1 MAVTRRKIMNP
12 TDIKNETTH
21 PHHSRKRA
29 LWLLLAIPAALAA
42 GFGAF
47 QAHAAGGGFGFGP
60 GAFGPGGAPEQHKA
74 FMERRLE
81 KALDAVN
88 ATDSQRT
95 AINAI
100 FERMFAEMRPVHQ
113 QHRQLHDKITS
124 AFAAPNLDRA
134 AIEQL
139 RVQVTGLVDQ
149 GSQIFSKALLDAAQV
164 LTADQRQTLVKYM
177 QEMHGRGH
185 GHGRF

>member
-1 MAVTRRKIMNP
+1 MDSTESS
-12 TDIKNETTH
+12 NETTRT
-21 PHHSRKRA
+21 HHSKKRA
-29 LWLLLAIPAALAA
+29 LWLLLAIPVALAA
-42 GFGAF
+42 GFGAL
-47 QAHAAGGGFGFGP
+47 QAHAATGGLGFGG
-60 GAFGPGGAPEQHKA
+60 GAFGAGDSPEQHKA

-95 AINAI
+95 AIQAI

-124 AFAAPNLDRA
+124 AFAAPNLDRV

-139 RVQVTGLVDQ
+139 RVQVTTLVDQ
-149 GSQIFSKALLDAAQV
+149 ASQIFSKALLDAAQV
-164 LTADQRQTLVKYM
+164 LTAEQRQTLVTRM
-177 QEMHGRGH
+177 QDMHRHGH
-185 GHGRF
+185 GHF